1 MFILRHRSKKKSYT
15 YKTFSLFIVHFN
27 VTLKGNEFAVSV
39 ISLWALYE
47 KKQHLLIT
55 KLHVRGTIWSTYQ
68 IYITWEERRTPILNQ
83 LSQLNIQYQHCFSK
97 SDTQQ
102 EKNPKT
108 IKKTCQFSDV
118 RGLSLKLSFRKS
130 RTVFVS
136 CVAINKEIKHR
147 MPDDLGNHSLRRK
160 PQHFLVLLFGFK
172 SVTGV
177 LCWIY
182 QQSEGKTNRLFTGG
196 VGSSTMTDFDFVFVI
211 FKKVFLFKHYIH
223 YKHIS

>member
-1 MFILRHRSKKKSYT
+1 MGGEKNTNIKSTISTQYT
-15 YKTFSLFIVHFN
+15 VSTLF
-27 VTLKGNEFAVSV
+27 
-39 ISLWALYE
+39 
-47 KKQHLLIT
+47 LLIW
-55 KLHVRGTIWSTYQ
+55 HST
-68 IYITWEERRTPILNQ
+68 R
-83 LSQLNIQYQHCFSK
+83 
-97 SDTQQ
+97 
-102 EKNPKT
+102 KNPTT

-118 RGLSLKLSFRKS
+118 RFCVHGLSLKLSFRKS

-136 CVAINKEIKHR
+136 CLAINKEIKHR

-196 VGSSTMTDFDFVFVI
+196 VGSSTITDFDFVFVI
-211 FKKVFLFKHYIH
+211 FEKVLLFKYYIH